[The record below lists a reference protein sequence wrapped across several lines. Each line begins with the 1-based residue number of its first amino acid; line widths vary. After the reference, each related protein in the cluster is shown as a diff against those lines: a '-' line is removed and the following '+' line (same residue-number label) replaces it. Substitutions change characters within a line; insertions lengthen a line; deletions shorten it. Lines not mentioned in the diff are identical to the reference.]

1 MTELSS
7 PNHPPRRWRGRVVLV
22 LQLAVSAALLAWV
35 FTSVA
40 FRADLLSVL
49 REASPGW
56 LIGGVVVAGLVQLMC
71 FVRWRIFLTMAG
83 VEVGWREAGGAFFGG
98 LFAGLFL
105 PGGAGGDV
113 VKIGLL
119 AARGHDVARSAL
131 SVVMDR
137 LSGAVSLI
145 VVGGGLIF
153 WNRDWLMQSVHVAP
167 LMKGVSVYLAVLALV
182 LVLSVVLCA
191 KGLVSQLPE
200 RWPGRGRLVELTG
213 AYFQLA
219 VQWPRTLGAVGL
231 SCVMLVLYFLTFFFA
246 ARAYGAALTAG
257 EMLAIMPAVDMIS
270 ALPVSFGGLGV
281 RESVFVLLLGELAA
295 IGAAVAVTISL
306 TGYLFSAA
314 WALPGAVLWM
324 WRGRQR

>member
-1 MTELSS
+1 MAEISS
-7 PNHPPRRWRGRVVLV
+7 SQCPQNRARGRGAVV

-35 FTSVA
+35 FAGASFQSDWRSV
-40 FRADLLSVL
+40 V
-49 REASPGW
+49 REAIPGW
-56 LIGGVVVAGLVQLMC
+56 LVGGVVVAGLVQVMC
-71 FVRWRIFLTMAG
+71 LVRWRIFLKMAG
-83 VEVGWREAGGAFFGG
+83 VRVGWKEAGGTFFAG

-105 PGGAGGDV
+105 PGGVGGDV

-145 VVGGGLIF
+145 IVGGGLIF
-153 WNRDWLMQSVHVAP
+153 WNRDWLMQSAHVGP
-167 LMKGVSVYLAVLALV
+167 LMKGVSVYLGVLAIV
-182 LVLSVVLCA
+182 LLFSVLLCA
-191 KGLVSQLPE
+191 KGLVSRLPE
-200 RWPGRGRLVELTG
+200 WWPARGRLVELTG
-213 AYFQLA
+213 AYFELA

-231 SCVMLVLYFLTFFFA
+231 SCVMLVFYFSTFFFA
-246 ARAYGAALTAG
+246 AKAFGAGLTAG

-281 RESVFVLLLGELAA
+281 RESVFVLLLGELAG
-295 IGAAVAVTISL
+295 IGGALAVTISL

-324 WRGRQR
+324 WRGRER

>member
-7 PNHPPRRWRGRVVLV
+7 PHDPPRRWRGRVVLV
-22 LQLAVSAALLAWV
+22 LQLAVSAALLAWA
-35 FTSVA
+35 FTSAA
-40 FRADLLSVL
+40 FRADLQSVL

-56 LIGGVVVAGLVQLMC
+56 LVGGVVVAGLVQLMC
-71 FVRWRIFLTMAG
+71 LLRWRMFLTMAG
-83 VEVGWREAGGAFFGG
+83 VAVGWREAGGAFFGG

-153 WNRDWLMQSVHVAP
+153 WNRDWLMQSEHVAP

-200 RWPGRGRLVELTG
+200 RWPARGRLVELTG

>member
-1 MTELSS
+1 MPEVSS
-7 PNHPPRRWRGRVVLV
+7 SIRSPQRGRGWIVLG
-22 LQLAVSAALLAWV
+22 LQLAVSTALLAWL
-35 FTSVA
+35 FSGTA
-40 FRADLLSVL
+40 IRADLKGVL

-56 LIGGVVVAGLVQLMC
+56 CMGGVVVAGFVQMICL
-71 FVRWRIFLTMAG
+71 VRWRIFLTMAG
-83 VEVGWREAGGAFFGG
+83 VEVGWREAGGAFFAG

-153 WNRDWLMQSVHVAP
+153 WNRQWLMQSAHVAP

-182 LVLSVVLCA
+182 LVLSVVLCS
-191 KGLVSQLPE
+191 KGLVSRLPE

-231 SCVMLVLYFLTFFFA
+231 SCVMLVLYFLTFLFA
-246 ARAYGAALTAG
+246 AKAYGAALTAG

-281 RESVFVLLLGELAA
+281 RESVFLLLLGELAG

-306 TGYLFSAA
+306 TGYLFTAA

-324 WRGRQR
+324 WRGRRR